1 MIGDRFLVCYLRVHC
16 LFGIYMD
23 RVAKYCYN
31 ILIYNKIV
39 AILLGGFRNFSYLCI

>member
-1 MIGDRFLVCYLRVHC
+1 M
-16 LFGIYMD
+16 LFEGALPIRDLYGS

-31 ILIYNKIV
+31 ILISNKIV